1 MNDLMFEVKDE
12 YGNIKQYEMLLSFN
26 NNFINYIVYT
36 DNTYNTNNELNIF
49 ASRYEIIDNKINLK
63 DLEDVK
69 EYELVNK
76 KILEFISR

>member
-63 DLEDVK
+63 DLEDDK